1 MIRVLSPGLMTTVQ
15 DGGRRGWQQFGVPVC
30 GAMDEYSLALANR
43 LVDNEPDEAAL
54 EITLLGP
61 SLRFE
66 VPCVFAVCGG
76 EFEMKLDGQV
86 IEPARAYAASFGAV
100 LEIGPARQGA
110 RAYLAV
116 AGGFDL
122 PIVLGSRSTSL
133 KGGFGGY
140 EGRRLLKD
148 DQLPLRAPMPWLP
161 FMEYR
166 VLERELRQYPLEDRP
181 ARVVLGPQQ
190 ERFSGKGVE
199 TFLSGSYR
207 LTGESDRMGYR
218 LEGPAIEYAPGCDGN
233 IISDGV
239 VMGAVQVPS
248 GQPIVMM
255 ADRQTTGGYAKIAVV
270 ISADL
275 PLLAQ
280 KKAGD
285 TVRFSAVEPR
295 AAIRLWKKQQSF
307 LRNLDFCRD
316 YL

>member
-30 GAMDEYSLALANR
+30 GAMDSFSLALANR
-43 LVDNEPDEAAL
+43 LVDNPFDEAAL

-61 SLRFE
+61 SLCFE
-66 VPCVFAVCGG
+66 TPCVFALCGG
-76 EFEMKLDGQV
+76 VFDMKLDGQA
-86 IEPARAYAASFGAV
+86 IEGGRAYAAASGAL
-100 LEIGPARQGA
+100 LEIGAAQAGA
-110 RAYLAV
+110 RGYLALS
-116 AGGFDL
+116 GGLDV
-122 PIVLGSRSTSL
+122 PAVLGSRSTSL

-140 EGRRLLKD
+140 EGRRLQKGD
-148 DQLPLRAPMPWLP
+148 CLPLRAPLPWLS

-166 VLERELRQYPLEDRP
+166 QLDRRLLQVPLEEGP
-181 ARVVLGPQQ
+181 VRVVPGPQL
-190 ERFSGKGVE
+190 ERFSQAGIDA
-199 TFLSGSYR
+199 FLSGAYK

-218 LEGPAIEYAPGCDGN
+218 LEGPKIEYAPGCDGN

-275 PLLAQ
+275 PRLAQ

-285 TVRFSAVEPR
+285 SVSFAAVSPAE
-295 AAIRLWKKQQSF
+295 AIALYRRQQRLLKNIEFW
-307 LRNLDFCRD
+307 RG